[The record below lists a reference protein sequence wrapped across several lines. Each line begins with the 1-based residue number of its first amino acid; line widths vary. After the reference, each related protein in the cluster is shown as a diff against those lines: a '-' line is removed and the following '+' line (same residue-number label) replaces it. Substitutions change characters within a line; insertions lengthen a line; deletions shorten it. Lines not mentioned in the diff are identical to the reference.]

1 MATERNANMVP
12 SLQVKSNAGNDAD
25 VILWGDPTTHRL
37 LVNTTITGSISTT
50 TGANATIGDNRKTV
64 TTAGTR
70 VQLSSSSVP
79 ILKVVIQALQANT
92 GFIAV
97 GGSTVVA
104 ASGTE
109 RGYILAPFNAITIT
123 VSDLNLIYLDSTV
136 SGEGVSYYY
145 EV

>member
-1 MATERNANMVP
+1 MPLNP
-12 SLQVKSNAGNDAD
+12 GSLSS
-25 VILWGDPTTHRL
+25 
-37 LVNTTITGSISTT
+37 TTISGTVTT
-50 TGANATIGDNRKTV
+50 SAGANATIGDNRRTV

-70 VQLSSSSVP
+70 LQLSASSVP
-79 ILKVVIQALQANT
+79 VVKVVVQALQANT

-109 RGYILAPFNAITIT
+109 RGYILAPFNAITLT
-123 VSDLNLIYLDSTV
+123 VNNLNLIYLDSTV
-136 SGEGVSYYY
+136 SGEGVSYFY